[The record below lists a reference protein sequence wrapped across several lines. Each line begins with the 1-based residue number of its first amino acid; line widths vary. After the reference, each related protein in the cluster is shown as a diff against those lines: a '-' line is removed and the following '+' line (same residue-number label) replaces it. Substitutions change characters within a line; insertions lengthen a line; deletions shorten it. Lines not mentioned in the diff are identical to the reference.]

1 MPCNQSAA
9 QQIVAG
15 EPRLIVSHLAF
26 ILSGCRHSRGH
37 LNSDVMLLRIMTR
50 RFLCRLAL
58 VSAVLFV
65 GHFAILAQTK
75 NPGPSPSPA
84 PERREK
90 AELTE
95 DRVYSAKEVDV
106 KAKVIRPLDNTPAP
120 GTDCRSRMRLLVVV
134 RAVLHKSS
142 DVRQVELVEKSGCNS
157 YDEDAI
163 RAVGKMKFTPA
174 LKDNRRVSQYQVFEF
189 QYSRF

>member
-1 MPCNQSAA
+1 
-9 QQIVAG
+9 
-15 EPRLIVSHLAF
+15 
-26 ILSGCRHSRGH
+26 
-37 LNSDVMLLRIMTR
+37 MLLRIMTG
-50 RFLCRLAL
+50 RFLCRFVL
-58 VSAVLFV
+58 VSGVLFV
-65 GHFAILAQTK
+65 GHFATLAQTK
-75 NPGPSPSPA
+75 NPSPSPSPA

-90 AELTE
+90 TEPTE

-106 KAKVIRPLDNTPAP
+106 KAKVIRPLDNTPEP
-120 GTDCRSRMRLLVVV
+120 GTDCRSRIRLLVVV
-134 RAVLHKSS
+134 KAVLHKSG
-142 DVRQVELVEKSGCNS
+142 DVRQVELVDASGCKS

>member
-1 MPCNQSAA
+1 MNTRRR
-9 QQIVAG
+9 V
-15 EPRLIVSHLAF
+15 
-26 ILSGCRHSRGH
+26 
-37 LNSDVMLLRIMTR
+37 NSTVMLLRIMTR

-90 AELTE
+90 AEPTE
-95 DRVYSAKEVDV
+95 DRIYSAKEVDV

-120 GTDCRSRMRLLVVV
+120 GTDCRSRMRLLVVL

-142 DVRQVELVEKSGCNS
+142 DVRQVELIEKSGCNS

-189 QYSRF
+189 QFSRF

>member
-1 MPCNQSAA
+1 
-9 QQIVAG
+9 
-15 EPRLIVSHLAF
+15 
-26 ILSGCRHSRGH
+26 
-37 LNSDVMLLRIMTR
+37 MLLRIITR
-50 RFLCRLAL
+50 RILCRLVL

-65 GHFAILAQTK
+65 GHLTILAQTK
-75 NPGPSPSPA
+75 NPGPSPSPT

-90 AELTE
+90 IEPTE

-106 KAKVIRPLDNTPAP
+106 KAKVIRPLDNTPEP

-134 RAVLHKSS
+134 RAVLHKSG
-142 DVRQVELVEKSGCNS
+142 DVRQVELVDASGCKS

-163 RAVGKMKFTPA
+163 RKVGKMKFTPA
-174 LKDNRRVSQYQVFEF
+174 LKDNRAVSQYQGFEF